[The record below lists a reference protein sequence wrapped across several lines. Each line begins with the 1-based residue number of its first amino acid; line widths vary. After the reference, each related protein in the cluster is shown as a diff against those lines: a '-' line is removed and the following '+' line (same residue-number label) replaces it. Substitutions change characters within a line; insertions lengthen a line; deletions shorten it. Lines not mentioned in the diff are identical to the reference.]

1 MASEPGGSILSLL
14 EIARKGSSARRPL
27 LWFRR
32 QNSSPRQLLRLLYGP
47 LDNPFG
53 VERVHAAKARN
64 EKAVKCLKTNNPA
77 KSMILPSQ

>member
-1 MASEPGGSILSLL
+1 MVV
-14 EIARKGSSARRPL
+14 SSAGFIAAPTFEAAPGL
-27 LWFRR
+27 
-32 QNSSPRQLLRLLYGP
+32 

-77 KSMILPSQ
+77 KSLIRRSQ